1 MLRQEA
7 EYPCISELPLEP
19 ALVSPCLSVLLG
31 PPWPALLLPAALWP
45 EPGESSPP
53 ILAMSSLDGPELPEG
68 WLLGQREGA
77 RAGLCRRCPAGR
89 RACRWRPRSCRPRS
103 RRSSAVTGPA
113 STLAD
118 MPAQVFTC
126 ITVFWFVLY
135 ETLYTFRLILDLY
148 RESMAS
154 AELCLPKKL
163 YNVCNCVTISSP
175 WMEPQGY

>member
-1 MLRQEA
+1 
-7 EYPCISELPLEP
+7 
-19 ALVSPCLSVLLG
+19 
-31 PPWPALLLPAALWP
+31 
-45 EPGESSPP
+45 
-53 ILAMSSLDGPELPEG
+53 
-68 WLLGQREGA
+68 
-77 RAGLCRRCPAGR
+77 
-89 RACRWRPRSCRPRS
+89 
-103 RRSSAVTGPA
+103 
-113 STLAD
+113 